1 MPQLLLTLSAVLTL
15 SGTALAQPGVLAG
28 ASFTTL
34 APGSDN
40 GLHRATAKGQTGLQ
54 AGLFYQF
61 QLTKRLAVVPVL
73 QVSRQHIEL
82 IAETYGVADGGYLG
96 IYRLGLTYLSVPVR
110 VRATLGKFYLE
121 AGPQVGLLLGAR
133 ETGKEYGSTIAG
145 GYQREFDR
153 LSTDR
158 YRRFDAGATAGVGC
172 QLPAGFGLAVQAY
185 AGGLSITHIPQ
196 STTYAGPLYNRVVQA
211 AVTYQLPARP

>member
-1 MPQLLLTLSAVLTL
+1 ML

-34 APGSDN
+34 APGSGD

-61 QLTKRLAVVPVL
+61 QLSKQWAVVPVL

-82 IAETYGVADGGYLG
+82 MAETYGVADGGYLG

-153 LSTDR
+153 PSTDR

-185 AGGLSITHIPQ
+185 AGMLSITHVPQ

-211 AVTYQLPARP
+211 TVTYQLPARP